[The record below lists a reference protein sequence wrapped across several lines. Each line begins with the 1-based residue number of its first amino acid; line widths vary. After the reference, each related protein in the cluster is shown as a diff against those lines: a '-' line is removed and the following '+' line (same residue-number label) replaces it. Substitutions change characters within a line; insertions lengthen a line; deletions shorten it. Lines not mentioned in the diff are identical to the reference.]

1 MIRLM
6 KMAHH
11 FKKNKWI
18 LLILLVPF
26 VSILLII
33 QFRHVYIPTNQEIIE
48 NIKNTDGYMSNVE
61 YVIQNSR
68 GEYKESVN
76 LYYSRQNET
85 RLEFENNEV
94 KIYNDEV
101 TSVHEDNYSYEI
113 ARDFDMFYPLAF
125 IHSILQSEINE
136 INDGTEEWGDINYL
150 EVDLSLN
157 NKNRHISKA
166 KVYINKEDKT
176 PILTK
181 LYDDQGKERVTIKY
195 NDFKYI
201 E

>member
-1 MIRLM
+1 MVRLM
-6 KMAHH
+6 KIADH

-68 GEYKESVN
+68 GEYQESVD
-76 LYYSRQNET
+76 LYYSKQNQT
-85 RLEFENNEV
+85 KLEFANNKVKTYKNEV
-94 KIYNDEV
+94 I
-101 TSVHEDNYSYEI
+101 TVHENDYSYEI
-113 ARDFDMFYPLAF
+113 ASDFDMFYPLAF

-136 INDGTEEWGDINYL
+136 IYDGTEEWGDINYL

-157 NKNRHISKA
+157 NKNKHISKA

-181 LYDDQGKERVTIKY
+181 LYDDQGKERVMIKY

>member
-6 KMAHH
+6 KMADH

-68 GEYKESVN
+68 GEYKENVN
-76 LYYSRQNET
+76 LYYSRQNQT

-94 KIYNDEV
+94 KIYNNEV
-101 TSVHEDNYSYEI
+101 TSVQKDDYSYEI

>member
-1 MIRLM
+1 M
-6 KMAHH
+6 KMADH

-68 GEYKESVN
+68 GEYKENVN
-76 LYYSRQNET
+76 LYYSRQNQT

-94 KIYNDEV
+94 KIYNNEV
-101 TSVHEDNYSYEI
+101 TSVQKDDYSYEI